1 MQCDKLKKVRHMK
14 EEVKA
19 ILIALNSTNDM
30 GFKYPIGNK
39 ELTIKVREL
48 ESNGIIIYN
57 PVKMQWFKR
66 TNNILNSLN

>member
-1 MQCDKLKKVRHMK
+1 MK
-14 EEVKA
+14 DVKA